1 MPPLD
6 EPLRIALLS
15 YRGNPRSGGQGVYVR
30 YLSRALT
37 ELGHRVE
44 VFAGPPYPELDPDVA
59 LTKVPSLDLYRPEDP
74 FRKPSLDELSSWI
87 DVTELASMCVAGY
100 PEPLTFSLRAARLLK
115 ERAADFD
122 VVHDNQ
128 CLGYGL
134 LPIARALPVVAT
146 IHHPIPIDRRLELD
160 HATGWKRSLSIR
172 RWYHFTRMQGRVA
185 RRLPRILTVSR
196 SSRDDVA
203 RELRI
208 PGERI
213 AVIHNGVDTELF
225 RPLEHVSR
233 VPGRIVTTAS
243 ADVPLKGLVFLVEAL
258 AKIRTERDADL
269 VVVGAARDKGPVM
282 RAIERFG
289 VEDGVSFRTALGWD
303 ELVTLYAEAEVAVVP
318 SLYEGFSLPAIEAM
332 ACGVPLVATTAG
344 ALPEVAGK
352 SGEAAVLVPPGDA
365 GALATAIREL
375 LEDPRRR
382 RALGAAA
389 RARVEQ
395 AFTWRS
401 TAEATVAEYKRVM
414 RGC

>member
-1 MPPLD
+1 MPPIA

-37 ELGHRVE
+37 QLGHRVE
-44 VFAGPPYPELDPDVA
+44 VFAGPPYPELDANVA
-59 LTKVPSLDLYRPEDP
+59 LTKVPSLDLYRPDDP
-74 FRKPSLDELSSWI
+74 FRKPARSEFSSWI
-87 DVTELASMCVAGY
+87 DVTEFASMCAAGY

-115 ERAADFD
+115 ERATDFD

-134 LPIARALPVVAT
+134 LSIASDLPVVAT
-146 IHHPIPIDRRLELD
+146 IHHPIPIDRRLELQ
-160 HATGWKRSLSIR
+160 HATSWKRSLSIR
-172 RWYHFTRMQGRVA
+172 RWYHFTRMQARVA

-196 SSRDDVA
+196 SSRADVT

-208 PGERI
+208 PAERI

-225 RPLEHVSR
+225 RSLADVGR
-233 VPGRIVTTAS
+233 IPGRIVTTAS

-258 AKIRTERDADL
+258 AKVMTERDAEL
-269 VVVGAARDKGPVM
+269 VVVGAARDEGPVM

-289 VEDGVSFRTALGWD
+289 VEDAVSFRSGLAWD

-332 ACGVPLVATTAG
+332 ACRVPVVATTAG
-344 ALPEVAGK
+344 ALPEVAGT

-365 GALATAIREL
+365 GALATAIGKL
-375 LEDPRRR
+375 LDDPDRR
-382 RALGAAA
+382 RAIGAAA

-414 RGC
+414 RRC